1 MRKVSDAAKKPAERK
16 PAVKH
21 KPVSRLL
28 IMRTNCCDLIWFFSF
43 LLRHSWLFI
52 CCSCLK
58 KKTKKKLA
66 SLACRRLLPSVCS
79 SVCVLTS
86 SSVGYLWTPVS
97 YVAQAPLPAAPKRR
111 VSQVEEERKKQEV
124 QLRAQHNLNL
134 LWDLPSFF
142 SPHLLK
148 HEGLFLPAFFVF
160 LPLITLDPRIH
171 PFSTPSS
178 QSIVPV
184 FSSLC

>member
-1 MRKVSDAAKKPAERK
+1 M
-16 PAVKH
+16 AV
-21 KPVSRLL
+21 
-28 IMRTNCCDLIWFFSF
+28 I
-43 LLRHSWLFI
+43 LFI
-52 CCSCLK
+52 YYLFYFFVAPLMTFLFAVRVYK
-58 KKTKKKLA
+58 KKKKKKSWQVWHVGGFFHL
-66 SLACRRLLPSVCS
+66 CVQ
-79 SVCVLTS
+79 VCVLTS

-148 HEGLFLPAFFVF
+148 HEGLFLPAFFVI

-178 QSIVPV
+178 QSIVPD